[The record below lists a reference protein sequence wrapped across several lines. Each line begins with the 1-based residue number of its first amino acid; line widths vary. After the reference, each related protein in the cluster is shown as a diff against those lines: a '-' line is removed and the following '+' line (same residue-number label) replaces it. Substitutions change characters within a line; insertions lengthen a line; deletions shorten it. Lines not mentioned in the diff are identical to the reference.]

1 MNKIIYILIILCLV
15 VSIGL
20 NIIFLCGGGINI
32 DNRVTNHQEQFQ
44 QQWQGQL
51 LINQWAAQ
59 GNQIEW
65 KILHFR
71 SGDFTIVQKELNKL
85 HPISALYAK
94 VIYEYN
100 RISGEDIKII
110 YPDIFSKTLEKEI
123 KK

>member
-1 MNKIIYILIILCLV
+1 MYKKIMLGVMCFIFIC
-15 VSIGL
+15 SISINIFFFLGK
-20 NIIFLCGGGINI
+20 NIIINK
-32 DNRVTNHQEQFQ
+32 DYRVINNNS
-44 QQWQGQL
+44 QWQGQL

-65 KILHFR
+65 KTLQFR

-110 YPDIFSKTLEKEI
+110 YPDIFSKTLENEI